1 MYGWIWQKLPGNTVV
16 KLVSFL
22 ALIAG
27 FVALLWFLIFPWVE
41 RFLPFGDVTV
51 S

>member
-1 MYGWIWQKLPGNTVV
+1 MYGWIWQQLPGNTVV
-16 KLVSFL
+16 KFCCFLLLVV
-22 ALIAG
+22 G
-27 FVALLWFLIFPWVE
+27 VVALLWFVVFPWAE

>member
-1 MYGWIWQKLPGNTVV
+1 MYGWIWQKLPGNTAV
-16 KLVSFL
+16 KLCCFL
-22 ALIAG
+22 LLIGG
-27 FVALLWFLIFPWVE
+27 FVALLWFVAFPWAE